1 MMSDAPCTAFV
12 DESFRRGSDGK
23 GYFLMAAVLVPDELH
38 ATITKRLRSY
48 VSPGQRRWHFRD
60 ERLSSRRRFLAEVAQ
75 LHELEVVAVAFCC
88 PTPSQR
94 KSEQARVRC
103 IWNLVADLRDREVQT
118 AVFESRQEHN
128 DRKDR
133 REIMAADRD
142 GVAASDLVYR
152 HGRPREEPLLWLADA
167 IVGAVGLSVA
177 SHDHGLV
184 EILPEPMRQVRW
196 IVP

>member
-1 MMSDAPCTAFV
+1 MSAQPRTALV

-23 GYFLMAAVLVPDELH
+23 GYFLMVAVLVPDELH
-38 ATITKRLRSY
+38 AAITKRFRAY
-48 VSPGQRRWHFRD
+48 VAPGQRRWHFRD
-60 ERLSSRRRFLAEVAQ
+60 ERPSSRRKFLAEVAE

-103 IWNLVADLRDREVQT
+103 IWNLVAELRDRGVQT

-133 REIMAADRD
+133 REIMGAQRD
-142 GVAASDLVYR
+142 GVAAADLVYR
-152 HGRPREEPLLWLADA
+152 HGRPKEEPLLWLPDA
-167 IVGAVGLSVA
+167 IAGAVGLSVA
-177 SHDHGLV
+177 SHDHELA
-184 EILPEPMRQVRW
+184 EMLPEPMRQIRW